1 MDQLD
6 RMKRK
11 LDWCIGMVA
20 VNIALTAMIVVL
32 I

>member
-6 RMKRK
+6 RIKRQ
-11 LDWCIGMVA
+11 LDWLIGITA
-20 VNIALTAMIVVL
+20 VNIALTAMIFVL